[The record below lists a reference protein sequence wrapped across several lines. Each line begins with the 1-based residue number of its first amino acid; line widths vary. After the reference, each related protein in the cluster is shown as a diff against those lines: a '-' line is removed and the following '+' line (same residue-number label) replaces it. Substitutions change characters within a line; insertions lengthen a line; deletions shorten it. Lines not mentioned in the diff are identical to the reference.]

1 MGSTLRFIPKLVSRE
16 LYYRNRSRPSDAS
29 PKLIE
34 QPPRNDTAALKLKC
48 QFRNEVTMEYQI
60 ARANI
65 GEIFIIFVGRNVTF
79 HWRSIL
85 TREMELERVDGMS
98 KSYKMVHNELVTT
111 LTETI
116 RVVVV
121 PNAPSRNEKSN
132 SLGLRLGRGEKAMP
146 LIYGPI
152 FTRWT
157 RVN

>member
-1 MGSTLRFIPKLVSRE
+1 MSVQERSHNGIPDCASKHRGNIYNIRGEECYFSLV
-16 LYYRNRSRPSDAS
+16 D
-29 PKLIE
+29 
-34 QPPRNDTAALKLKC
+34 
-48 QFRNEVTMEYQI
+48 
-60 ARANI
+60 
-65 GEIFIIFVGRNVTF
+65 
-79 HWRSIL
+79 WRSIL